1 MRHRLTDEERLRG
14 VEKSLRSPRLPE
26 SLREGLRRYR
36 EQLRVKVGRATR
48 RRSRGVSP
56 TVKSPLN
63 WWLRL

>member
-14 VEKSLRSPRLPE
+14 VEKSLQSPRLPE

-36 EQLRVKVGRATR
+36 EQLKAKVAGSR
-48 RRSRGVSP
+48 RKRSRIASRS
-56 TVKSPLN
+56 TASPLN